1 VIRLLIAAPSAIV
14 RAGLESVGAQA
25 SGIEVVGASGLAGLS
40 AAIDR
45 HQPDVVL
52 AAVEAHHDEPPEDL
66 IALAARDGAPAI
78 VVLAPDLQSAWTGDA
93 LRSGIRAVLPGD
105 LGPREILAA
114 VEAAAAGLAVLH
126 PQDIPALVA
135 DRPLLPAAQ
144 RKPSRRA
151 RFRCSRCWPRAWNGN
166 KTIAWKLGIS
176 EHTAKF
182 HVASILS
189 KLNAG
194 TRRKRVTLG
203 IRSGADSSIIV
214 PPLRMHNTNFDRGC
228 RLSYR

>member
-1 VIRLLIAAPSAIV
+1 MIRLLIAAPSAIV
-14 RAGLESVGAQA
+14 RAGLESVGAQR

-66 IALAARDGAPAI
+66 IALAARGGAPAI
-78 VVLAPDLQSAWTGDA
+78 VVLTPDLQSAWTGDA

-135 DRPLLPAAQ
+135 DRPLPPAQ
-144 RKPSRRA
+144 LQTLT
-151 RFRCSRCWPRAWNGN
+151 PRESQVLAMLAEGYGN

-194 TRRKRVTLG
+194 TRTEAVTLG
-203 IRSGADSSIIV
+203 IR
-214 PPLRMHNTNFDRGC
+214 RG
-228 RLSYR
+228 LILI

>member
-25 SGIEVVGASGLAGLS
+25 AGIEVVGASGLAGLG

-78 VVLAPDLQSAWTGDA
+78 VVLAPDLQSSWTGDA

-105 LGPREILAA
+105 LGAREILAA
-114 VEAAAAGLAVLH
+114 VEAAAAGLVVLH

-135 DRPLLPAAQ
+135 DRPLPAAQ
-144 RKPSRRA
+144 LQPLT
-151 RFRCSRCWPRAWNGN
+151 PREIQVLAMLAEGHGN

-194 TRRKRVTLG
+194 TRTEAVTLG
-203 IRSGADSSIIV
+203 IR
-214 PPLRMHNTNFDRGC
+214 RG
-228 RLSYR
+228 LILI

>member
-1 VIRLLIAAPSAIV
+1 MTRLLIAAQSAIV
-14 RAGLESVGAQA
+14 RAGLESMGAA
-25 SGIEVVGASGLAGLS
+25 GPAIEVLGTSDLAGIA

-52 AAVEAHHDEPPEDL
+52 AAVESQREQPPEEL
-66 IALAARDGAPAI
+66 LALAGRDGGPAI
-78 VVLAPDLQSAWTGDA
+78 VVLAPDLQPAWTGEA
-93 LRSGIRAVLPGD
+93 LRAGIRALLPGD

-114 VEAAAAGLAVLH
+114 VEAAAAGLVVLH
-126 PQDIPALVA
+126 PQDLPQFVA
-135 DRPLLPAAQ
+135 DRPVPAAPAQ
-144 RKPSRRA
+144 TLS
-151 RFRCSRCWPRAWNGN
+151 PREVQVLSMLAEGFGN

-194 TRRKRVTLG
+194 TRTEAVTLG
-203 IRSGADSSIIV
+203 IR
-214 PPLRMHNTNFDRGC
+214 RG
-228 RLSYR
+228 LIMV

>member
-1 VIRLLIAAPSAIV
+1 MIRLLIAAPSAIV
-14 RAGLESVGAQA
+14 RAGLESVGAQG

-40 AAIDR
+40 AAVDR

-52 AAVEAHHDEPPEDL
+52 AAVETHHDEPPEEL
-66 IALAARDGAPAI
+66 LALAAREGAPAI
-78 VVLAPDLQSAWTGDA
+78 VVLAPDLQSSWTGDA

-114 VEAAAAGLAVLH
+114 VEAAAAGLVVLH

-135 DRPLLPAAQ
+135 GRPLPAAQ
-144 RKPSRRA
+144 TQTLT
-151 RFRCSRCWPRAWNGN
+151 PREIQVLAMLAEGHGN

-194 TRRKRVTLG
+194 TRTEAVTLG
-203 IRSGADSSIIV
+203 IR
-214 PPLRMHNTNFDRGC
+214 RG
-228 RLSYR
+228 LILI

>member
-14 RAGLESVGAQA
+14 RAGLQSVGAQGP
-25 SGIEVVGASGLAGLS
+25 GIEVVGAVGLAGLS

-45 HQPDVVL
+45 QQPDVVL
-52 AAVEAHHDEPPEDL
+52 AAVEARHDEPPEEL

-78 VVLAPDLQSAWTGDA
+78 VVLAPDLQSVWTGDA
-93 LRSGIRAVLPGD
+93 LRSGISAVLPGD
-105 LGPREILAA
+105 LGAREILAA
-114 VEAAAAGLAVLH
+114 VRAAAAGLVVLH

-135 DRPLLPAAQ
+135 ERPLPAVQ
-144 RKPSRRA
+144 SQMLT
-151 RFRCSRCWPRAWNGN
+151 PREVQVLAMLAEGHGN

-194 TRRKRVTLG
+194 TRTEAVTLG
-203 IRSGADSSIIV
+203 IR
-214 PPLRMHNTNFDRGC
+214 RG
-228 RLSYR
+228 LILI

>member
-14 RAGLESVGAQA
+14 RAGLESVGAQGA
-25 SGIEVVGASGLAGLS
+25 GIQVVGASGLAGLS
-40 AAIDR
+40 AAVDR
-45 HQPDVVL
+45 YQPDVLL
-52 AAVEAHHDEPPEDL
+52 AAVEAHHGEPPEDL

-78 VVLAPDLQSAWTGDA
+78 VVLAPDLQSTWTGDA

-105 LGPREILAA
+105 LGAREILAA
-114 VEAAAAGLAVLH
+114 VEAAAAGLVVLH
-126 PQDIPALVA
+126 PQDITALVA

-144 RKPSRRA
+144 LQTLT
-151 RFRCSRCWPRAWNGN
+151 PREIQVLAMLAEGHGN

-194 TRRKRVTLG
+194 TRTEAVTLG
-203 IRSGADSSIIV
+203 IR
-214 PPLRMHNTNFDRGC
+214 RG
-228 RLSYR
+228 LILI

>member
-1 VIRLLIAAPSAIV
+1 MIRLLIAAPSAIV
-14 RAGLESVGAQA
+14 RAGLESVGAQGA
-25 SGIEVVGASGLAGLS
+25 GIEVVGASGLAGLS
-40 AAIDR
+40 AAIER

-52 AAVEAHHDEPPEDL
+52 AAIEAHHDEPPEDL
-66 IALAARDGAPAI
+66 IAMAARNGAPAF
-78 VVLAPDLQSAWTGDA
+78 VVLEPVLQSAWTGDA

-135 DRPLLPAAQ
+135 ERHLPAAPAQ
-144 RKPSRRA
+144 TLT
-151 RFRCSRCWPRAWNGN
+151 PREIQVLAMLAEGQGN

-194 TRRKRVTLG
+194 TRTEAVTMG
-203 IRSGADSSIIV
+203 IRQGLILI
-214 PPLRMHNTNFDRGC
+214 
-228 RLSYR
+228 

>member
-14 RAGLESVGAQA
+14 RAGLESVGAQGA
-25 SGIEVVGASGLAGLS
+25 GIEVVGSSGLAGLNS
-40 AAIDR
+40 AIDR

-52 AAVEAHHDEPPEDL
+52 AAIETHHDEPPEDL
-66 IALAARDGAPAI
+66 LALAARDGAPAI
-78 VVLAPDLQSAWTGDA
+78 VVLAPDLQSSWTGDA

-126 PQDIPALVA
+126 PQDIPALVV
-135 DRPLLPAAQ
+135 DRPLPAAQ
-144 RKPSRRA
+144 LQTLT
-151 RFRCSRCWPRAWNGN
+151 PREIQVLAMLAEGHGN

-194 TRRKRVTLG
+194 TRTEAVTLG
-203 IRSGADSSIIV
+203 IR
-214 PPLRMHNTNFDRGC
+214 RG
-228 RLSYR
+228 LILI

>member
-1 VIRLLIAAPSAIV
+1 VIRLLIAAPSAVV

-25 SGIEVVGASGLAGLS
+25 PGVQVVGASTLPGLS
-40 AAIDR
+40 TAVER

-52 AAVEAHHDEPPEDL
+52 ASIENHHDEPPEDL
-66 IALAARDGAPAI
+66 IALAGREGAPAI
-78 VVLAPDLQSAWTGDA
+78 VVLTPELQSTWAGDA

-114 VEAAAAGLAVLH
+114 VEAAAAGLAVVH
-126 PQDIPALVA
+126 PQDIPNLVSERA
-135 DRPLLPAAQ
+135 LPAAQ
-144 RKPSRRA
+144 A
-151 RFRCSRCWPRAWNGN
+151 ETLTPREIQVLAMLAEGHGN

-182 HVASILS
+182 HVASILT

-194 TRRKRVTLG
+194 TRTEAVTLG
-203 IRSGADSSIIV
+203 IR
-214 PPLRMHNTNFDRGC
+214 RG
-228 RLSYR
+228 LILI

>member
-14 RAGLESVGAQA
+14 RAGLESVGAQG

-45 HQPDVVL
+45 LQPDVVL
-52 AAVEAHHDEPPEDL
+52 AALEAHHDEPPEDL
-66 IALAARDGAPAI
+66 IALAARQGAPAI
-78 VVLAPDLQSAWTGDA
+78 MVLAPDLQSLWTGDA

-114 VEAAAAGLAVLH
+114 VEAVAAGLVVLH

-135 DRPLLPAAQ
+135 ERPLPAAPMQ
-144 RKPSRRA
+144 TLT
-151 RFRCSRCWPRAWNGN
+151 PREVQVLAMLAEGHGN

-194 TRRKRVTLG
+194 TRTEAVTLG
-203 IRSGADSSIIV
+203 IR
-214 PPLRMHNTNFDRGC
+214 RG
-228 RLSYR
+228 LIMV

>member
-1 VIRLLIAAPSAIV
+1 MIRLLIAAPSAIV
-14 RAGLESVGAQA
+14 RAGLESVGAQGA
-25 SGIEVVGASGLAGLS
+25 GIQVVGASGLAGLS
-40 AAIDR
+40 AAVDR
-45 HQPDVVL
+45 YQPDVLL

-78 VVLAPDLQSAWTGDA
+78 VVLAPDLQSTWTGDA

-105 LGPREILAA
+105 LGAREILAA
-114 VEAAAAGLAVLH
+114 VEAVVLH
-126 PQDIPALVA
+126 PQDITALVA

-144 RKPSRRA
+144 LQTLT
-151 RFRCSRCWPRAWNGN
+151 PREIQVLAMLAEGHGN

-194 TRRKRVTLG
+194 TRTEAVTLG
-203 IRSGADSSIIV
+203 IR
-214 PPLRMHNTNFDRGC
+214 RG
-228 RLSYR
+228 LILI